1 MLAASNLVNSTTAHV
16 YDMRTRTYLQ
26 PVFAYQTLQR
36 FLKVNAPR
44 LEQLRT
50 QMDLEIERR
59 PPVPAGT
66 PFVEL
71 INIGLKDQ
79 GLAPTVLNAVLEE
92 IGKQT
97 V

>member
-1 MLAASNLVNSTTAHV
+1 
-16 YDMRTRTYLQ
+16 MRTRTYLQ
-26 PVFAYQTLQR
+26 PIFAYQTLQR

-50 QMDLEIERR
+50 QTEIEIERHPLV
-59 PPVPAGT
+59 PPGT
-66 PFVEL
+66 PLVEL

-79 GLAPTVLNAVLEE
+79 GHAPTVLDAVLEE

-97 V
+97 M